1 MDELL
6 SEFIAETRETLEPLA
21 SEIVVWEAAPDDR
34 ARLDAIF
41 RFVHTVKGS
50 CGFLDLP
57 RLERL
62 SHAAE
67 GALAEVRAGD
77 RVPDAQ
83 LVTAVLAIIDRI
95 GEYVEALA
103 AGETFPDEG
112 DEALILALEKQ
123 GAVETVVPLFEEA
136 AAFAPTPAVPVAAP
150 AASSVPAPSSAAAAA
165 SAPRAPARSIRLPV
179 ELLDR
184 MMAGVS
190 DMVLARNEL
199 SRRLRDRGG
208 DAMVDAA
215 FERLSACV
223 AEMRESI
230 TRTRMQR
237 IDGLFS
243 ALPRM
248 VRDLSAE
255 LGKQVHLVVD
265 GGDVEL
271 DREMIEMI
279 RDPLTHI
286 VRNAID
292 HGIEAPDARIRAAKP
307 MAGTL
312 RVEARQSGNQI
323 LIEVADD
330 GRGID
335 EARLVEKA
343 ISAGILSRERALTMR
358 RSEKLELIFAAGLST
373 AQAVTAISG
382 RGVGMDV
389 VRANVERIGGTV
401 EIDTQIGRGCRLIL
415 RVPMTLTIIPAL
427 TFAVGP
433 EMFAIPR
440 GAVDEIVRV
449 GRSVEV
455 ETVGSAPVAR
465 IRGERVPV
473 VVLADL
479 LGLLQR
485 ADQARA
491 NAPRATLIVVRASSG
506 ERYALWVDSVQDHEE
521 LVVKPAAPAIM
532 ATGIY
537 AGTTLPDNGRPMLLI
552 DPAGVAQVAG
562 VRASLAARPAQV
574 ADEAENRV
582 ETVATLL
589 FRALDGVSRAI
600 RLGLVERIEDVPSS
614 AAAFVG
620 GRLTL
625 AHDGRVLALFG
636 LTEADLARAGER
648 LRVLLLGDGSSE
660 IAYAIAE
667 VIDIHELPLGM
678 TPAREP
684 GPIAGVT
691 LVEGRQVELVDPF
704 WLFGEAGERQRE
716 ADRPLCLLDGQDAW
730 MREVLRPIVEQ
741 AGYRVGF
748 TGEHEGQGAVALLL
762 GDKAGQ
768 AIGGEAPVIRL
779 RATPEH
785 CVSLPG
791 SVYRYDRGALI
802 AALSAA
808 QAGS

>member
-1 MDELL
+1 MEELL
-6 SEFIAETRETLEPLA
+6 GEFIAETRETLEPLA
-21 SEIVVWEAAPDDR
+21 GEIIAWESDPSDR
-34 ARLDAIF
+34 ARLDSIF

-57 RLERL
+57 RLEKL

-67 GALAEVRAGD
+67 SALAEVRTGD
-77 RVPDAQ
+77 RTPDRK
-83 LVTAVLAIIDRI
+83 LVNAVLAIIDRI

-103 AGETFPDEG
+103 AGETYPEG
-112 DEALILALEKQ
+112 GDDALILALEDNEIV
-123 GAVETVVPLFEEA
+123 APE
-136 AAFAPTPAVPVAAP
+136 PTPAAVAQQQ
-150 AASSVPAPSSAAAAA
+150 

-199 SRRLRDRGG
+199 SRRLRERGG
-208 DAMVDAA
+208 DAIVDTA

-255 LGKQVHLVVD
+255 LHKQVHLIID

-286 VRNAID
+286 VRNSID
-292 HGIEAPDARIRAAKP
+292 HGIEGAADRAATGKP
-307 MAGTL
+307 AIGTL
-312 RVEARQSGNQI
+312 RVDARQSGNQI
-323 LIEVADD
+323 LIEIADD

-335 EARLVEKA
+335 DEKLLAKALAAGLVT
-343 ISAGILSRERALTMR
+343 RERAPRMDR
-358 RSEKLELIFAAGLST
+358 QERLELIFAAGLST

-401 EIDTQIGRGCRLIL
+401 EIDTNLGRGTRLTL

-427 TFAVGP
+427 TFAVGA
-433 EMFAIPR
+433 ELFAIPR
-440 GAVDEIVRV
+440 GAVDEIVRSY
-449 GRSVEV
+449 GGSVEV

-473 VVLADL
+473 VDLAKL
-479 LGLLQR
+479 LGVPSHVPAGRSILV
-485 ADQARA
+485 
-491 NAPRATLIVVRASSG
+491 VVRASSG
-506 ERYALWVDSVQDHEE
+506 ERYALSVDSVQDHEE

-532 ATGIY
+532 ATGVY

-562 VRASLAARPAQV
+562 VRAPDAAIPAR
-574 ADEAENRV
+574 AEAEEARV
-582 ETVATLL
+582 ETVPTLL
-589 FRALDGVSRAI
+589 FRACDHAVRAI
-600 RLGLVERIEDVPSS
+600 RLSLVERIEDVAAS
-614 AAAFVG
+614 AIARVG
-620 GRLTL
+620 GRLRL
-625 AHDGRVLALFG
+625 SHDGRILPLFG
-636 LTEADLARAGER
+636 CDAAMPDKDGRV
-648 LRVLLLGDGSSE
+648 RVLLLGDGTTE
-660 IAYAIAE
+660 IAHAIGE
-667 VIDIHELPLGM
+667 VIDIHALAPDFLP
-678 TPAREP
+678 AVEP
-684 GPIAGVT
+684 GPIAGVM
-691 LVEGRQVELVDPF
+691 LVGEIQVELVDCF
-704 WLFGEAGERQRE
+704 WLFGQAGV
-716 ADRPLCLLDGQDAW
+716 AALPPGRPLCVLDGSDPW
-730 MREVLRPIVEQ
+730 MRDILRPIVEQ
-741 AGYRVGF
+741 AGYRVGWN
-748 TGEHEGQGAVALLL
+748 GEGDEAAAVAILSV
-762 GDKAGQ
+762 DKAP
-768 AIGGEAPVIRL
+768 AAPLPAASVIRL
-779 RATPEH
+779 RATADETAA
-785 CVSLPG
+785 SAG
-791 SVYRYDRGALI
+791 SIYRYDRHGLI
-802 AALSAA
+802 AALAAA
-808 QAGS
+808 QGRR